1 MTSPDWSLALRIL
14 HVVLLSLT
22 LYSLPVLAADK
33 QQISAYT
40 EIDLHTG
47 IQSKLFIG
55 SKQLLEASHTSYIL
69 KSAPWIRALRQAK
82 LEPMAFIFPI
92 YRMPNREKY
101 FHWFCPIAPAR
112 NIYLFRLTNQ
122 LNSHIKTLADA
133 KDYKIGIITNSMIE
147 HFLTQRQFIKGKHLD
162 STVYD
167 EVNFVKFIN
176 KRIDLIA
183 QSQERMHELL
193 VMYNMDAS
201 MVTKEYLLFDQF
213 QYSLCAAANINMPPK
228 MLAKLDRAYE
238 TIISSEILKQPL
250 LKTIFPL
257 CQH

>member
-1 MTSPDWSLALRIL
+1 MRIL
-14 HVVLLSLT
+14 HVVSLSLA
-22 LYSLPVLAADK
+22 LCSLPTLATDK
-33 QQISAYT
+33 HQISAYT
-40 EIDLHTG
+40 EMDLHTD
-47 IQSKLFIG
+47 IHSKLFIG
-55 SKQLLEASHTSYIL
+55 SKQLLEASNTSYIL

-92 YRMPNREKY
+92 YRIPNREKY

-112 NIYLFRLTNQ
+112 DIYLFRLTNQ
-122 LNSHIKTLADA
+122 LNSHIKALADA
-133 KDYKIGIITNSMIE
+133 KNYKIGIITNSMIE
-147 HFLTQRQFIKGKHLD
+147 HFLTQRQFIQGKHLD

-176 KRIDLIA
+176 KRVGFIA
-183 QSQERMHELL
+183 QSQERMHDLL
-193 VMYNMDAS
+193 ATNNMDSS

-228 MLAKLDRAYE
+228 MLAKLDHAYQK
-238 TIISSEILKQPL
+238 IISSEILKQPR